1 MLQQQ
6 LLQFVT
12 DLLPAWRKTRRKV
25 LALGVQ
31 GLVRKRRMTLC
42 ALARGMDSQCRVIH
56 RVKRLWRFVNN
67 PAVAPSDAVGAL
79 TARAFSL
86 RSTGWVPIILD
97 ETSLKGRATLLGAAT
112 AYRGRALPLALYAY
126 DPQVVRKSIWAIREG
141 LSSIIREALAPEAH
155 SRLLLIADRGFAA
168 SHFPGRAGFRRLIN
182 SNVAFVIRVPRKVL
196 LHMAYGAQ
204 CLETLAADLNRGDC
218 IFLRG
223 VEYGPA
229 RARLN
234 VLLWWQEGQQEPWLL
249 ATTLNSERLT
259 RQYYRLRMRVEEM
272 FKDFKSSFC
281 LEACQLQ
288 TLARIARVCLF
299 LLLALWALALL
310 VRYPNC
316 WPRFITARGKLS
328 FVSPPEAGKPR
339 PGVARR
345 TTCLTTRTPGRTQKW
360 VTVRA
365 LCGAQ
370 DVLRAPEASPAR
382 SMFGAR

>member
-1 MLQQQ
+1 MSQQE
-6 LLQFVT
+6 LLHFVT
-12 DLLPAWRKTRRKV
+12 HLLPTWRKTRRKV

-42 ALARGMDSQCRVIH
+42 ALARGMESQCRVIH

-79 TARAFSL
+79 TVRAFSL
-86 RSTGWVPIILD
+86 RSTGWVPVIMD
-97 ETSLKGRATLLGAAT
+97 ETSLKNRATLLGAAT

-126 DPQVVRKSIWAIREG
+126 SPRLVRKSIWAIREG
-141 LSSIIREALAPEAH
+141 LLSIIRDSLPPEARA
-155 SRLLLIADRGFAA
+155 RLLLIADRGFAA
-168 SHFPGRAGFRRLIN
+168 SHFFRRLIN

-204 CLETLAADLNRGDC
+204 CLETLAADLNPGDC

-249 ATTLNSERLT
+249 ATTLNCERLT
-259 RQYYRLRMRVEEM
+259 RQCYRLRMRVEET

-288 TLARIARVCLF
+288 ALNRVTRMCLF

-310 VRYPNC
+310 VRYPNR

-328 FVSPPEAGKPR
+328 FVSLALEWLDALPALR
-339 PGVARR
+339 
-345 TTCLTTRTPGRTQKW
+345 
-360 VTVRA
+360 RA
-365 LCGAQ
+365 LLGGHK
-370 DVLRAPEASPAR
+370 S
-382 SMFGAR
+382 G